1 MKRIEIEALL
11 RWAYRDELPKAA
23 AAGGDRLA
31 VGFRSGWGGVEKW
44 GELLTLVQEPDIR
57 NRFGLVPD
65 YLATTEP
72 HPDAVRVDEAVE
84 RLRLCGFEAPAG
96 WNPIADLLDA
106 AGDLGARGAA
116 AVARG
121 LAALTLVD
129 VTGRTV
135 LRRSVSRLVM
145 RQAILGGCPAWEGDV
160 PELRQETAHG
170 KVRWFRRVVLEVEG
184 AFGPTQ
190 EEIELDGYDQKRQ
203 RPFPGA
209 YTKSYLD
216 PDPAPV
222 VEARAEYE
230 LWRAALDL
238 LAEDLAHG
246 LEAHAVLPS
255 TRSPRPWE
263 APDPERR
270 VLPSLLVPPVAAPD
284 SRAARRKKNS
294 TGS

>member
-72 HPDAVRVDEAVE
+72 HPDAVRVHEAVE

-106 AGDLGARGAA
+106 AGDLGTHGTA

-121 LAALTLVD
+121 LAALTMVD

-184 AFGPTQ
+184 AFGPAL
-190 EEIELDGYDQKRQ
+190 EEIELDGFDAKQ
-203 RPFPGA
+203 RMPFPDA
-209 YTKSYLD
+209 YTKSFLD

-230 LWRAALDL
+230 LWRGALDL

-255 TRSPRPWE
+255 PRSPLPWE
-263 APDPERR
+263 TPDPERR
-270 VLPSLLVPPVAAPD
+270 ILPSLLVPPAAAPD

-294 TGS
+294 AGS